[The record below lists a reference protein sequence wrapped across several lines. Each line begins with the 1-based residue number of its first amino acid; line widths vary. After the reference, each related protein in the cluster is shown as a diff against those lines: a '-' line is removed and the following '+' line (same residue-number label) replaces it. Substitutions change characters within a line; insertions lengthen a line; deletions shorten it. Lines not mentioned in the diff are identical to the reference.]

1 MPLRNAP
8 FTALI
13 ADDDPDF
20 RHLLMHVL
28 ENRNCQALTTDNGR
42 DAVAIAGQNEIQL
55 LLTDIEMPDMNG
67 ITAISTL
74 RQAGFVRPILAL
86 TANTAPWVRPHV
98 LAAGADEC
106 LHKPVSL
113 TRLGQWLDDA
123 LNSVIS

>member
-8 FTALI
+8 PTALI

-20 RHLLMHVL
+20 RHLLQTFL
-28 ENRNCQALTTDNGR
+28 EEKNCQALTTDNGR
-42 DAVAIAGQNEIQL
+42 DAVAIAGRKEIQL
-55 LLTDIEMPDMNG
+55 LLTDIEMPEMNG
-67 ITAISTL
+67 VTAISTL
-74 RQAGFVRPILAL
+74 RQAGFVQPILAL
-86 TANTAPWVRPHV
+86 TANTAPWIRPHV

-113 TRLGQWLDDA
+113 TRLDQWLDDA